1 MAQTTRTPPTP
12 PPTHVGPTPTPHPTA
27 APAPIAPAVPRMP
40 MQPMMPPMVT
50 DRNLLDQ
57 LRQIYQT
64 ANRHLPVPADNKLN
78 KQLED
83 TLEEIAEMAQKAVT
97 DYKPE

>member
-1 MAQTTRTPPTP
+1 MAQTTTRAPTP
-12 PPTHVGPTPTPHPTA
+12 PPPRPSTTTVHAEQHPNP
-27 APAPIAPAVPRMP
+27 PAPSVPRMP